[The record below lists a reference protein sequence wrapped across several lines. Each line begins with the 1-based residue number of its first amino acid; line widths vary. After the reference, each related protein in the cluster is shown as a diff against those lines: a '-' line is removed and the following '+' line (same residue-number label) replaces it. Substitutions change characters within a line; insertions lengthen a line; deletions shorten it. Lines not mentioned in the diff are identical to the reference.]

1 MQWGLIWS
9 YRDVLWRGL
18 ALTLELSAVSIAGS
32 FVVGVAVGCLGAT
45 GGFLLPRLVRL
56 YTELLRNLPLVVKL
70 FFLYFVLGM
79 DAIAAGLIALI
90 THQSA
95 YIADLVTA
103 GFRAVPREQAEG
115 AWASGLTG
123 LQVFRHVLMP
133 QVLRVV
139 LPPLT
144 SQFIEVVKN
153 SATVMLIGV
162 QELTFETQRIE
173 TETFRGFEAAST
185 ATVLY
190 LLVSLAIVLLM
201 HRAGRLVR

>member
-9 YRDVLWRGL
+9 YRDALWRGL
-18 ALTLELSAVSIAGS
+18 ALTLELSAVSIIGS
-32 FVVGVAVGCLGAT
+32 FVVGVGVGCLGAT

-123 LQVFRHVLMP
+123 PQVFRHVLMP
-133 QVLRVV
+133 QVLRVIR
-139 LPPLT
+139 PPLT

-185 ATVLY
+185 ATILY
-190 LLVSLAIVLLM
+190 LLVSLGIVLLM
-201 HRAGRLVR
+201 QRAGRLVR